1 MTRIF
6 QNGTAVQQ
14 QGQKLTTLI
23 PIRIK
28 WHGGRKVV
36 IPAATSGDRMPDH
49 DASILVALSRAYH
62 WQRLIDDG
70 IVNSGS
76 DIARHEGLHQTTVNA
91 LLRLT
96 LLSPEM
102 IRNLL
107 DGHQPKTLSI
117 LWLKK
122 NELPWNWDEQR
133 DLFGGFDG
141 Q

>member
-1 MTRIF
+1 MLESSDFVTISDLAEQEGIAPSYMTR
-6 QNGTAVQQ
+6 
-14 QGQKLTTLI
+14 
-23 PIRIK
+23 
-28 WHGGRKVV
+28 VV
-36 IPAATSGDRMPDH
+36 
-49 DASILVALSRAYH
+49 
-62 WQRLIDDG
+62 
-70 IVNSGS
+70 
-76 DIARHEGLHQTTVNA
+76 
-91 LLRLT
+91 RLT

-102 IRNLL
+102 VRNLL